1 MMNNILRATA
11 VLLAT
16 SIYCSAYWVEST
28 VHSNAISESRSY
40 TVFATTPNVYALE
53 PGDEEYGYILLSQDQ
68 VPDYL
73 KDLGDHECT
82 EETVF
87 FCKAGLYD
95 PMKHGSFCFLTY
107 DTSKFYVTFERPTD
121 DGAEQMAEIID
132 LLGTVFDDS
141 YTVQSNAY
149 ETSSPYRYTVSIF
162 DGEHRDVTR
171 ALSMQAANALLNQYD
186 NMISCYYQPFCQ
198 GMHDYWWDDSITTY
212 RTEDYP
218 NAAEEIT
225 ALLESEN
232 EAWSAVAEN
241 GKIHVQPHSG
251 AEPTTEYIRIN
262 KLIYDKL
269 GYEVFHMIVG
279 YSYTSWGETNYL
291 EANGDADRNSFV
303 DTVDCIITL
312 QEYNRVT
319 VIGEAPTLT
328 PTQRIAADVDMDGSI
343 TTMDALEILRRYT
356 ETIG

>member
-1 MMNNILRATA
+1 MKKLISVVLSAVSLLHAAAASTA
-11 VLLAT
+11 
-16 SIYCSAYWVEST
+16 
-28 VHSNAISESRSY
+28 
-40 TVFATTPNVYALE
+40 YALE
-53 PGDEEYGYILLSQDQ
+53 AGDEEYGYILLSQDQ

-73 KDLGDHECT
+73 KELGDHECT
-82 EETVF
+82 EDTVF

-95 PMKHGSFCFLTY
+95 PLKQGSFCFLTY
-107 DTSKFYVTFERPTD
+107 DTSKFYVTFERPAD

-141 YTVQSNAY
+141 YTVQSNADQ
-149 ETSSPYRYTVSIF
+149 TLSAYRYTISIF

-171 ALSMQAANALLNQYD
+171 ALSMQAANDLLHQYD
-186 NMISCYYQPFCQ
+186 NIVACHYQPFCQ
-198 GMHDYWWDDSITTY
+198 GMHDYWWDGSITTY

-218 NAAEEIT
+218 DAAEEIA
-225 ALLESEN
+225 ALLESE
-232 EAWSAVAEN
+232 EESWTAVADN
-241 GKIHVQPHSG
+241 GLVHVQPHSG

-291 EANGDADRNSFV
+291 EANGDADRSSSV
-303 DTVDCIITL
+303 DTIDCIITL
-312 QEYNRVT
+312 QEYNQVA
-319 VIGEAPTLT
+319 VLGETSALT

-343 TTMDALEILRRYT
+343 TTMDALEILSRYT
-356 ETIG
+356 AVIG